1 MGLDITAELLTQH
14 PRARAAFRSCVQ
26 TACFA
31 NGTMRPRA
39 GTAVPSIQVLEEPRL
54 LPKSPNSQ
62 RGAPSKVGQDQKAV
76 GPGQLTRHRGTGLW
90 RVRINLDNVLK
101 SVFPNGLM
109 FSQMKSCAFS
119 EEETSTVSKEVWC
132 FPARVWSR
140 KEKASVHLCVRVCR
154 CWTHLCLPSPKKP
167 EAKFLVSGG
176 KSRMAYLKR
185 MGGGYSLPSWA
196 PGCGDPARTSHALW
210 GLVCHTT
217 SSPFVIFPTFPYD
230 VTYRELIEHM
240 SFMFQGNF

>member
-14 PRARAAFRSCVQ
+14 PRARAAFRSWVQ
-26 TACFA
+26 IPCFA

-76 GPGQLTRHRGTGLW
+76 GPGQLVGPRDTGLW
-90 RVRINLDNVLK
+90 RVRMNLDNVLK

-119 EEETSTVSKEVWC
+119 AEETSTVSKQVWC
-132 FPARVWSR
+132 LPAGVWSR
-140 KEKASVHLCVRVCR
+140 KEKASVHLCVRVYRCR
-154 CWTHLCLPSPKKP
+154 THCAFPPPRNRKQSYSRRKIQNGLLEANGGRLQPPK
-167 EAKFLVSGG
+167 LS
-176 KSRMAYLKR
+176 SRLWRPCQDFPRPMR
-185 MGGGYSLPSWA
+185 
-196 PGCGDPARTSHALW
+196 PGLSHNQQPI
-210 GLVCHTT
+210 CHL
-217 SSPFVIFPTFPYD
+217 SYFPIWCD
-230 VTYRELIEHM
+230 L
-240 SFMFQGNF
+240 